1 MGGALSSPAVLV
13 RSTKFMIILKKET
26 HYCHVDSREKAQ
38 KLVNDGYEVIKN
50 RLKDV
55 DSAKFRNIYFN
66 RGKLNLPATCGQVN
80 SKNSFGSYTGY
91 KRFIFA
97 GKNFV
102 FIESD
107 VSDFHNLWN
116 KLCE

>member
-50 RLKDV
+50 RL
-55 DSAKFRNIYFN
+55 
-66 RGKLNLPATCGQVN
+66 GLPKIVKQEV
-80 SKNSFGSYTGY
+80 KKPEPKKKMF
-91 KRFIFA
+91 K
-97 GKNFV
+97 K
-102 FIESD
+102 
-107 VSDFHNLWN
+107 
-116 KLCE
+116 K